1 MIDWSIIF
9 LQSVINFAILTTL
22 SFDHKLV
29 RMASEKN
36 LIGGIVN
43 SSKQYLSTIS
53 LTQFKLSVLSKL
65 IFQIT
70 DEKFLLSA
78 TSCAFIL

>member
-1 MIDWSIIF
+1 MIDCSIIF
-9 LQSVINFAILTTL
+9 LQSIINFAILTTL

-29 RMASEKN
+29 RMASEKI

-53 LTQFKLSVLSKL
+53 LTQFKL

-70 DEKFLLSA
+70 DEKILLSA

>member
-1 MIDWSIIF
+1 MIDCSIIF

-29 RMASEKN
+29 RMASEKI
-36 LIGGIVN
+36 LTGGIVN
-43 SSKQYLSTIS
+43 SSKPYLSTIS
-53 LTQFKLSVLSKL
+53 LTQFKL

-70 DEKFLLSA
+70 DEKILLSA